1 MSLGKSNL
9 AKMLLSGMAVA
20 ALVHSITNEMW
31 LMRPISDP
39 VMAAVPQ
46 WFAIEISNSD
56 PIALLVLND
65 FIL

>member
-1 MSLGKSNL
+1 
-9 AKMLLSGMAVA
+9 MAVA